1 MSRIVEL
8 SPKQFE
14 CHVKKWL
21 KNSGLALQGF
31 SVTRLEHIAGHG
43 GRV

>member
-21 KNSGLALQGF
+21 ENSGLALQGF